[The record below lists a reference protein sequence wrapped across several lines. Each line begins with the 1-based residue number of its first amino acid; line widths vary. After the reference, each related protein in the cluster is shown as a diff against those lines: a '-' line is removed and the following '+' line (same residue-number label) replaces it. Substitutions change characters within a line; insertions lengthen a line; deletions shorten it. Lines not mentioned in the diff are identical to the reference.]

1 MKKADLKAFAERDW
15 AAVADL
21 KVAYWANL
29 KKTSGSGL
37 AIRVGDE
44 LRRHAIALRPQWP
57 TREDRRKDLASHAR
71 VAAALK
77 RVSIKSR

>member
-1 MKKADLKAFAERDW
+1 MKRADLKAFAERDW

-29 KKTSGSGL
+29 KTTSGPGL

-44 LRRHAIALRPQWP
+44 LRRHAIALHPRWP
-57 TREDRRKDLASHAR
+57 TAEDRREDLATHAR
-71 VAAALK
+71 VAAAL
-77 RVSIKSR
+77 RSVSIKSR

>member
-1 MKKADLKAFAERDW
+1 MKRSDLRAFAERDW

-29 KKTSGSGL
+29 NTSAPGL
-37 AIRVGDE
+37 ATAVGDE
-44 LRRHAIALRPQWP
+44 LRRHAIALRPKWP
-57 TREDRRKDLASHAR
+57 TAQDRREDLATHTR

-77 RVSIKSR
+77 SVSIKSR